1 VDGSGN
7 VYVADSSAN
16 TIRKITPAGVVT
28 TLAGTAGAP
37 GSADGTGAAARFFYP
52 RGVAVDGSG
61 NVYVAD
67 SSNNTIREITPAGVV
82 TTLAGT
88 AGATGSADGT
98 GAAARFSYPR
108 GVAVDG
114 AGNVYVADSSNTVR
128 KITPAGVVTT
138 LAGTAGAT
146 GSADGTGAA
155 AQFSGPYGV
164 AVDGAGNVYVVDI
177 YNHTIRKITP
187 VGVVS
192 TLVGVPSSVPVGNFP
207 GPLPASL
214 VFPQAIAVD
223 PATGS
228 LYITVDSAVLVASNS
243 APLVIGPA
251 TATVD
256 PGFQRTFGASG
267 GTPPYTWSLAAN
279 NSGGSITSAGV
290 YTAGATGSVT
300 DVVRV
305 TDSLGATSSAT
316 VTVPAQ
322 LTITNGVGG
331 NVNASAGGQLTLTA
345 SGGTGPFTW
354 TMTTNGSG
362 GSVTSGGAYTAG
374 PNAGTDTITV
384 TDANG
389 GTSTITI
396 TVTVTP
402 PADGEV
408 RGAPALG
415 AGHVGLAAAMLV
427 LLGLALAGPR
437 GRARRR

>member
-1 VDGSGN
+1 
-7 VYVADSSAN
+7 
-16 TIRKITPAGVVT
+16 VT
-28 TLAGTAGAP
+28 TLAGTAGIR
-37 GSADGTGAAARFFYP
+37 GSADGTGADAWFADP
-52 RGVAVDGSG
+52 QGVAVDGSG

-67 SSNNTIREITPAGVV
+67 TSNSTIRKITPAGLV
-82 TTLAGT
+82 TTLAGI
-88 AGATGSADGT
+88 APVDGSADGT
-98 GAAARFSYPR
+98 GADARFRRPQ

-114 AGNVYVADSSNTVR
+114 SGNVYVADTGNQTIR

-138 LAGTAGAT
+138 
-146 GSADGTGAA
+146 
-155 AQFSGPYGV
+155 
-164 AVDGAGNVYVVDI
+164 I
-177 YNHTIRKITP
+177 
-187 VGVVS
+187 
-192 TLVGVPSSVPVGNFP
+192 VGVPSSGPLGNFP

-214 VFPQAIAVD
+214 VSPFGVAVD

-228 LYITVDSAVLVASNS
+228 LYITVDSAILVAYNTL
-243 APLVIGPA
+243 AIAPA

-256 PGFQRTFGASG
+256 PGFQRTFSASA
-267 GTPPYTWSLAAN
+267 GTPPYSWTLSAN

-290 YTAGATGSVT
+290 YTAGATGNVT
-300 DVVRV
+300 DTVTV
-305 TDSLGATSSAT
+305 TDSLAATSSAT

-345 SGGTGPFTW
+345 TGGTGPYTW

-362 GSVTSGGAYTAG
+362 GSVTSGGVYTAG
-374 PNAGTDTITV
+374 PSGGTDTITV
-384 TDANG
+384 TDTNG

-437 GRARRR
+437 GRARRQ